1 MRIGLIGIGRMG
13 KGIARMALEEGMEVV
28 AAVDVPGNPD
38 AGRDIGL
45 LAGYGST
52 GVKVSSFENLNEI
65 LNESKPEV
73 MVDFSTSEACVKN
86 SKIVTGNRINMV
98 IGTTG
103 FSDAQIREVKDSVL
117 ANDAGA
123 VIAPNMSVGV
133 NIFFKTAGELTK
145 LLKDRGYDI
154 EIVEAHHIFKKDAP
168 SGTAL
173 RTARVIADA
182 LGKNLDDVAVYGR
195 KGLKERSKDEIGI
208 HAVRAGDIVGEHTV
222 LFATQ
227 GESIRLEHRAHSR
240 DAFVKGV
247 IEAVKFIK
255 GKKGLYDMG
264 DVLGL

>member
-13 KGIARMALEEGMEVV
+13 KGIAGMALDEGMEVV
-28 AAVDVPGNPD
+28 AAVDVPENPNI
-38 AGRDIGL
+38 GKDIGL
-45 LAGYGST
+45 LVGHEAT
-52 GVKVSSFENLNEI
+52 GVKVSSSENLNEI

-86 SKIVTGNRINMV
+86 SKTVVENRIDMV

-103 FSDAQIREVKDSVL
+103 FSDAQIQEIKDNIL

-133 NIFFKTAGELTK
+133 NVFFKTAGELTK

-173 RTARVIADA
+173 RAARVIADA

-222 LFATQ
+222 IFSTQ

-247 IEAVKFIK
+247 IEAIKFIK

-264 DVLGL
+264 DVIGV